1 MKTRTVFF
9 LVLSL
14 VVLIGCN
21 TPATK
26 SGANYL
32 TLWYKQPA
40 KVWDEALPVGNGRL
54 GAMVFGDPVKE
65 RIQVNEESIWAGC
78 PVNNNNPGS
87 LAHLPE
93 IQKALFES
101 RFKDAW
107 QLANDNM
114 LGTPPRIRSY
124 QPLGD
129 LLINYG
135 WKATPE
141 NYKRSLDLK
150 TGIAATEFTVDG
162 KKFRQEVFS
171 SVPDNILII
180 NIKALDGG
188 SIDASFTLSREK
200 DAVVTV
206 TPDGRLLLT
215 GQIMDAEDPG
225 SGPAGAHMKFAGE
238 LRIEHSG
245 GSVRAGLSAGPSA
258 GGFVRAGLGAGPS
271 AGGSTSPPTPLP
283 RSQARGRGESAP
295 AGLSVYAAREITLR
309 LTAATDYSVSKLDF
323 DRTIDPEAVCK
334 KILDA
339 AADQSDKRLMKRH
352 LAEYQPMFN
361 RVSLDLGGSA
371 LDSLPTDDRL
381 VRMKAGGED
390 NALIAMYF
398 QYGRY
403 LLMGSSRG
411 PAALPANLQG
421 IWNKDMNAAW
431 NSDFHTNINLQ
442 MNYWPAEVCNLSETA
457 LPLISF
463 MQKLEVP
470 GAVTAREMYG
480 TDGWVFH
487 HLVDPFGRTGVA
499 DGVWGIT
506 PLNGPWMTFTVY
518 EHFLFNRDTAFLR
531 NVAWPMMKG
540 SAQFVLGFLVES
552 PDGYLVTNPSHSPE
566 NAFLIPGTK
575 TRENSA
581 LTYAATVDIE
591 ILNTLFDNCRD
602 ACKILGTDTEFA
614 ARLAAAQKRLPPVK
628 INSKGVIQEWIS
640 DYDEVEPGHR
650 HMSHL
655 LGLYPLGEFTPATP
669 DLFKAAQATI
679 ERRLSFGGGHTGWS
693 RAWIVC
699 QYARLLNGEKAYENL
714 LALLRKST
722 MSNLFDTHPPFQI
735 DGNFGGTAGIA
746 EMLIQSHNGVIRLL
760 PALPKAWNTGE
771 VKGLC
776 ARGGFV
782 FNLKW
787 ADGKLINATVS
798 SKTGGTAKIVYGG
811 KDVEVQMKAGKTR
824 EIGL

>member
-1 MKTRTVFF
+1 MKSRIAFFF
-9 LVLSL
+9 LISL
-14 VVLIGCN
+14 VLLSGCTDSSDKTASN
-21 TPATK
+21 H
-26 SGANYL
+26 L

-54 GAMVFGDPVKE
+54 GAMVFGNAEKE
-65 RIQVNEESIWAGC
+65 RIQINEESIWAGC

-101 RFKDAW
+101 RFKEAW

-129 LLINYG
+129 LLINYA
-135 WKATPE
+135 WKTKPE
-141 NYKRSLDLK
+141 NYRRSLDLK
-150 TGIAATEFTVDG
+150 TGVAATEFTVDG
-162 KKFRQEVFS
+162 KKYRQEVYAT
-171 SVPDNILII
+171 VPDNMLII
-180 NIKALDGG
+180 KIKALNGG
-188 SIDASFTLSREK
+188 AIDADFTMTREK
-200 DAVVTV
+200 DAVVTA
-206 TPDGRLLLT
+206 TPDGKLLLT
-215 GQIMDAEDPG
+215 GQIIDAEDKG

-238 LRIEHSG
+238 ARLMRSG
-245 GSVRAGLSAGPSA
+245 GKLAVE
-258 GGFVRAGLGAGPS
+258 
-271 AGGSTSPPTPLP
+271 GGSLKVE
-283 RSQARGRGESAP
+283 R
-295 AGLSVYAAREITLR
+295 AREVTIR
-309 LTAATDYSVSKLDF
+309 LTAATDFSIAKLDF
-323 DRTIDPEAVCK
+323 DRTIDPAATCK

-339 AADQSDKRLMKRH
+339 ADNQSDKDLMKRH
-352 LAEYQPMFN
+352 LAEYQPIFN
-361 RVSLDLGGSA
+361 RVALDLGGSV

-381 VRMKAGGED
+381 VRMKSGAED

-411 PAALPANLQG
+411 PATLPANLQG
-421 IWNKDMNAAW
+421 VWNKDMNAPW
-431 NSDFHTNINLQ
+431 NADFHTNINLQ

-457 LPLISF
+457 LPLVSF
-463 MQKLEVP
+463 MQKLVVP
-470 GAVTAREMYG
+470 GTRTAKEMYG
-480 TDGWVFH
+480 TEGWVFH

-506 PLNGPWMTFTVY
+506 PLNGPWMTFTVF
-518 EHFLFNRDTAFLR
+518 EHFLFTRDTAFLR

-566 NAFLIPGTK
+566 NAFLVPGTK
-575 TRENSA
+575 TKENSA

-591 ILNTLFDNCRD
+591 ILNTLFDNCKE
-602 ACKILGTDTEFA
+602 ACKILGTDQDFA
-614 ARLAAAQKRLPPVK
+614 AKLDAAQKRLPPVV
-628 INSKGVIQEWIS
+628 INSKGVIQEWIR

-655 LGLYPLGEFTPATP
+655 LGLYPLAEFTPATP
-669 DLFKAAQATI
+669 ELFKAAQATI

-699 QYARLLNGEKAYENL
+699 QYARLQNGEKAYENL

-722 MSNLFDTHPPFQI
+722 ESNLFDTHPPFQI

-746 EMLIQSHNGVIRLL
+746 EMLIQSHTGVIHLL
-760 PALPKAWNTGE
+760 PALPKAWATGE

-782 FNLKW
+782 FDLKW

-798 SKTGGTAKIVYGG
+798 SKTGGTAKVFY
-811 KDVEVQMKAGKTR
+811 AGKEQEISVKR
-824 EIGL
+824 GENMVIGL